1 MTQKEVLSAR
11 LDEKTSEQLD
21 EFADENSL
29 SRSEAAERLIH
40 QSLRVENGD
49 VEIVPVSP
57 DGGEIEEIQRSVRS
71 IEEEIESSVQSI
83 EDQGRYTIPL
93 IAIGLLWVGIQISAD
108 VPVVL
113 TVLSG
118 LIVAFGL
125 TYAYYIEYLIEVRN
139 K

>member
-40 QSLRVENGD
+40 QSLRIENGD

-57 DGGEIEEIQRSVRS
+57 DGGIEQKIDETRQVLQNQ
-71 IEEEIESSVQSI
+71 SSELHQQNR
-83 EDQGRYTIPL
+83 DQLYL
-93 IAIGLLWVGIQISAD
+93 QGIL
-108 VPVVL
+108 VL
-113 TVLSG
+113 TIAWYAIVTAFAIPTEFAIVTG
-118 LIVAFGL
+118 LIVFGGL
-125 TYAYYIEYLIEVRN
+125 SYGYYHYLREKVDV
-139 K
+139 

>member
-40 QSLRVENGD
+40 QSLRIENGD

-57 DGGEIEEIQRSVRS
+57 DGGIEQKIDETRQVLQTQ
-71 IEEEIESSVQSI
+71 SSARPQQNRAQLYL
-83 EDQGRYTIPL
+83 QGIL
-93 IAIGLLWVGIQISAD
+93 
-108 VPVVL
+108 VL
-113 TVLSG
+113 TIAWYAIVTAFAIPTEFAIVTG
-118 LIVAFGL
+118 LIVFGGL
-125 TYAYYIEYLIEVRN
+125 SYGYYHYLRGKVDV
-139 K
+139 

>member
-21 EFADENSL
+21 EFADKNSL

-40 QSLRVENGD
+40 QSLRIENGD

-57 DGGEIEEIQRSVRS
+57 DGGIEQKLDQTREVLQD
-71 IEEEIESSVQSI
+71 QSDRL
-83 EDQGRYTIPL
+83 EDQQTIQTYLNAVLFLSILWLAGHLVFSVPA
-93 IAIGLLWVGIQISAD
+93 IATVVTGLVLVG
-108 VPVVL
+108 
-113 TVLSG
+113 G
-118 LIVAFGL
+118 LG
-125 TYAYYIEYLIEVRN
+125 YSYYQYWS

>member
-40 QSLRVENGD
+40 QSLRIENGD

-57 DGGEIEEIQRSVRS
+57 DGGIEQKIDETRQVLQNQ
-71 IEEEIESSVQSI
+71 SSELHQQNR
-83 EDQGRYTIPL
+83 DQLYL
-93 IAIGLLWVGIQISAD
+93 QGIL
-108 VPVVL
+108 VL
-113 TVLSG
+113 TIAWYAIVTAFAIPTEFAIVTG
-118 LIVAFGL
+118 LIVFGGL
-125 TYAYYIEYLIEVRN
+125 SYGYYHYLRGKVDV
-139 K
+139 

>member
-40 QSLRVENGD
+40 QSLRIENGD

-57 DGGEIEEIQRSVRS
+57 DGGIEQKLDQTREVLQDQSDRLEEQQTIQTYLNAVLFLSILWLAGHLVFSV
-71 IEEEIESSVQSI
+71 
-83 EDQGRYTIPL
+83 P
-93 IAIGLLWVGIQISAD
+93 ASAT
-108 VPVVL
+108 VVTGVVL
-113 TVLSG
+113 VGGLS
-118 LIVAFGL
+118 
-125 TYAYYIEYLIEVRN
+125 YSYYQYWS

>member
-40 QSLRVENGD
+40 QSLRIENGD

-57 DGGEIEEIQRSVRS
+57 DGGIEQKVDETKQVLQNQ
-71 IEEEIESSVQSI
+71 SSQLHQQNRDQLYLQSI
-83 EDQGRYTIPL
+83 L
-93 IAIGLLWVGIQISAD
+93 
-108 VPVVL
+108 VL
-113 TVLSG
+113 TVVWYAIVSAFAIPMALALATG
-118 LIVAFGL
+118 LIVFGGL
-125 TYAYYIEYLIEVRN
+125 SYGYYHYLREKVDV
-139 K
+139 

>member
-40 QSLRVENGD
+40 QSLRIENGD

-57 DGGEIEEIQRSVRS
+57 DGGIEQKLDQTRQVLQDQSDRLEEQQTVQR
-71 IEEEIESSVQSI
+71 
-83 EDQGRYTIPL
+83 YL
-93 IAIGLLWVGIQISAD
+93 N
-108 VPVVL
+108 VVL
-113 TVLSG
+113 FLSILWLAGHLVFTVPAIVTVVTGLVIVGGLS
-118 LIVAFGL
+118 
-125 TYAYYIEYLIEVRN
+125 YSYYQYWS